1 MCVVCFRIN
10 VRKKF
15 RIKNLHT
22 LPNKTDGKAAINV
35 GRRHFCRHA
44 QTMCRSD
51 VGKFVLS
58 FLFFSAEH
66 FSLSNSFPYMRVW
79 MGYND

>member
-1 MCVVCFRIN
+1 MCVCFRIN

-35 GRRHFCRHA
+35 GRRHFCPEEYGHA

-58 FLFFSAEH
+58 FSFF
-66 FSLSNSFPYMRVW
+66 
-79 MGYND
+79 G